1 MSDMPRI
8 GARRTSPR
16 RSTPGLPRIGLAI
29 VLAASPAVATIPPW
43 VELGREPACTVA
55 LDPQSVRAI
64 DPGVFEMRLLF
75 EGVCSTGNPSLS
87 RFSMYTGTRME
98 VVHIR
103 CADRSYR
110 IMETWDL
117 APQIGIGETETDRI
131 GGWRRRRAIDQHYPP
146 GWRFDIPPATGYAA
160 ALAHTCGTS
169 VPER

>member
-8 GARRTSPR
+8 GARRRCPW
-16 RSTPGLPRIGLAI
+16 RSTPSLRRFGLVL
-29 VLAASPAVATIPPW
+29 VLAASPAAATTPSW
-43 VELGREPACTVA
+43 VELGREAACTIA
-55 LDPQSVRAI
+55 LDPQSVRAV

-87 RFSMYTGTRME
+87 DFGMYTGTRME

-103 CADRSYR
+103 CDDRSYR

-117 APQIGIGETETDRI
+117 TPQIGIGETETDRI
-131 GGWRRRRAIDQHYPP
+131 GGWRKRRAMDQHYPP
-146 GWRFDIPPATGYAA
+146 GWRLDIPPATGYAA
-160 ALAHTCGTS
+160 AFAYTCGTS